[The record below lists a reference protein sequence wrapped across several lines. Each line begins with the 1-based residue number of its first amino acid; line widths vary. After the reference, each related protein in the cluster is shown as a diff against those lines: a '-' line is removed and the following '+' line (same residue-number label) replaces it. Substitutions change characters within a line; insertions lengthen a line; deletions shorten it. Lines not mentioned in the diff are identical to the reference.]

1 MDNKHSANLHY
12 LWWLALA
19 TIAGLLIYLLSPIL
33 TPFLL
38 AGIIAYIFNP
48 LVTKIELWKINRSLG
63 AILIMAFLLCILTAL
78 IIIITPLFERK
89 ISLLIEKMPVYLET
103 IRSGLVP
110 WLETQLGTNLQLD
123 AAQLKLLLQEHWQ
136 DTGGVL
142 AKLIPSIQSSGVAT
156 MEFVLNMLLM
166 PVVLFYL
173 LRDWAHLIKLIDETI
188 PRHWHE
194 QVNELANASDK
205 VLAEFLRGQLSVMLI
220 MSFCYVTGLWMVG
233 LEFALP
239 IGIIAGVLVF
249 VPYLGLGIG
258 LVLATLAALIQFQDW
273 SALLQV
279 WLIFG
284 IAQLLESMVI
294 TPWLVGNRIGLHPVV
309 VIFALLAFGQ
319 LFGFVGLLLALPA
332 SAVLLVWLRHVRK
345 QYLESNLYNP

>member
-123 AAQLKLLLQEHWQ
+123 SAQLKLVLQQHWQ

-220 MSFCYVTGLWMVG
+220 MSFCYVTGLWIVG

-294 TPWLVGNRIGLHPVV
+294 TPWLVGNRIGLHPVI

>member
-1 MDNKHSANLHY
+1 MDNKHSADLHY

-19 TIAGLLIYLLSPIL
+19 AIVGLLIYLLSPIL

-48 LVTKIELWKINRSLG
+48 LVTKLELWKTPRSLG
-63 AILIMAFLLCILTAL
+63 TILVMALLLCILATL

-89 ISLLIEKMPVYLET
+89 VSLLIEKTPVYLET
-103 IRSGLVP
+103 ISSGLVP
-110 WLETQLGTNLQLD
+110 WLETRLGINLQLD
-123 AAQLKLLLQEHWQ
+123 AAQLKLVLKQHWQ
-136 DTGGVL
+136 DTGGILV
-142 AKLIPSIQSSGVAT
+142 KLIPSIKNSGLAT
-156 MEFVLNMLLM
+156 MEFFLNVLLM

-173 LRDWAHLIKLIDETI
+173 LRDWVHLIKLIDEVV

-194 QVNELANASDK
+194 QVNVLVNESDK

-220 MSFCYVTGLWMVG
+220 MSFCYASGLWLAG

-239 IGIIAGVLVF
+239 IGVIAGVLVF

-258 LVLATLAALIQFQDW
+258 LVLATLAALIQFQGW
-273 SALLQV
+273 SGLLPV
-279 WLIFG
+279 WIVFG

-294 TPWLVGNRIGLHPVV
+294 TPWLVGNRTGLHPVV

-345 QYLESNLYNP
+345 QYLNSSLYNS

>member
-1 MDNKHSANLHY
+1 MDNKHSADLHY

-19 TIAGLLIYLLSPIL
+19 SIVGLLIYLLSSIL

-48 LVTKIELWKINRSLG
+48 LVTKMELWKVHRSLG
-63 AILIMAFLLCILTAL
+63 TILVMALLLCILTAL

-110 WLETQLGTNLQLD
+110 WLETQLGINLQLD
-123 AAQLKLLLQEHWQ
+123 AAQLKLVLKQHWQ
-136 DTGGVL
+136 DTGGIL
-142 AKLIPSIQSSGVAT
+142 AKLIPSIRSSGVAT

-173 LRDWAHLIKLIDETI
+173 LRDWVQLVKLIDETI
-188 PRHWHE
+188 PHHWHE
-194 QVNELANASDK
+194 QVNILANASDK
-205 VLAEFLRGQLSVMLI
+205 VLAEFLRGQLSVILI
-220 MSFCYVTGLWMVG
+220 MSFCYVTGLWLAG

-239 IGIIAGVLVF
+239 IGVIAAVLVF
-249 VPYLGLGIG
+249 VPYLDLGIG
-258 LVLATLAALIQFQDW
+258 LVLATLAALIQFQGW
-273 SALLQV
+273 SGLLPV
-279 WLIFG
+279 WIIFG

-294 TPWLVGNRIGLHPVV
+294 TPWLVGNRIGLHPVI

-319 LFGFVGLLLALPA
+319 LFGFIGLLLALPA
-332 SAVLLVWLRHVRK
+332 SAVLLVWLRHIRK
-345 QYLESNLYNP
+345 QYLKNSLYNS

>member
-1 MDNKHSANLHY
+1 MDNKHSADLHY

-19 TIAGLLIYLLSPIL
+19 SIVGLLIYLLSPIL

-48 LVTKIELWKINRSLG
+48 LVTKLEIWKIPRALG
-63 AILIMAFLLCILTAL
+63 AILIIALFLCLFTAL
-78 IIIITPLFERK
+78 IIIVTPLFERQA
-89 ISLLIEKMPVYLET
+89 SLLIEKIPTYLET

-110 WLETQLGTNLQLD
+110 WLETRLGIDLQLD
-123 AAQLKLLLQEHWQ
+123 AAQSKLILKQYWQ
-136 DTGGVL
+136 DSGGIL
-142 AKLIPSIQSSGVAT
+142 IKLIPSLKSGGVAT
-156 MEFVLNMLLM
+156 MEFFLNVLLM

-173 LRDWAHLIKLIDETI
+173 LRDWVHLVKLIDEII

-194 QVNELANASDK
+194 QVNALASETDK
-205 VLAEFLRGQLSVMLI
+205 ILAEFLRGQLSVMLL
-220 MSFCYVTGLWMVG
+220 MSFCYVTGLWLAG

-239 IGIIAGVLVF
+239 IGVIAGVLVF

-258 LVLATLAALIQFQDW
+258 LLLATLAAFLQFQGW
-273 SALLQV
+273 SGLLPV
-279 WLIFG
+279 WIVFG
-284 IAQLLESMVI
+284 IAQLLESMII

-332 SAVLLVWLRHVRK
+332 SAILLVWLRHVRK
-345 QYLESNLYNP
+345 QYLKSSLYNS

>member
-123 AAQLKLLLQEHWQ
+123 AAQLKLVLQEHWQ

-294 TPWLVGNRIGLHPVV
+294 TPWLVGNRIGLHPVI

>member
-63 AILIMAFLLCILTAL
+63 TILIMVFLLCILTAL

-103 IRSGLVP
+103 IRSGMVP
-110 WLETQLGTNLQLD
+110 WLETQLSINLQLD
-123 AAQLKLLLQEHWQ
+123 AAQLKLVLQQHWQ

-294 TPWLVGNRIGLHPVV
+294 TPWLVGNRIGLHPVI

>member
-294 TPWLVGNRIGLHPVV
+294 TPWLVGNRIGLHPVI

>member
-1 MDNKHSANLHY
+1 MDNEHSADFHY

-19 TIAGLLIYLLSPIL
+19 SIVGLLIYLLSSIL

-48 LVTKIELWKINRSLG
+48 LVTKIELWKIHRSLG
-63 AILIMAFLLCILTAL
+63 TILVMALLLCILTAL

-89 ISLLIEKMPVYLET
+89 VSLLIEKMPVYLET

-110 WLETQLGTNLQLD
+110 WLETQLGINLQLD
-123 AAQLKLLLQEHWQ
+123 ADQLKLVLKQHWQ
-136 DTGGVL
+136 DTGGIL
-142 AKLIPSIQSSGVAT
+142 AKLIPSIRSSGVAT

-173 LRDWAHLIKLIDETI
+173 LRDWVQLVKLIDETI
-188 PRHWHE
+188 PRHWHK
-194 QVNELANASDK
+194 QVNVLANASDK

-220 MSFCYVTGLWMVG
+220 MSFCYVAGLWLVG

-239 IGIIAGVLVF
+239 IGVIAGVLVF

-258 LVLATLAALIQFQDW
+258 LVLATLAALIQFQGW
-273 SALLQV
+273 SGLLPV
-279 WLIFG
+279 WIIFG

-294 TPWLVGNRIGLHPVV
+294 TPWLVGNRIGLHPVI

-332 SAVLLVWLRHVRK
+332 SAVLLVWLRHIRK
-345 QYLESNLYNP
+345 QYLKSNLYNS

>member
-19 TIAGLLIYLLSPIL
+19 SIVGLLIYLLSPIL

-48 LVTKIELWKINRSLG
+48 LVTKIKLWKIPRSLG
-63 AILIMAFLLCILTAL
+63 AILVMALLLCIFTAL

-89 ISLLIEKMPVYLET
+89 VFLLIEKTPVYLET

-110 WLETQLGTNLQLD
+110 WLETQLGIKLQLD
-123 AAQLKLLLQEHWQ
+123 AAQLKLVLMQYWQ
-136 DTGGVL
+136 DTGGILV
-142 AKLIPSIQSSGVAT
+142 KLIPSIKSSGVAT
-156 MEFVLNMLLM
+156 MEFFLNVLLM

-173 LRDWAHLIKLIDETI
+173 LRDWVHLVKLIDEII

-194 QVNELANASDK
+194 QVNVLANEADK
-205 VLAEFLRGQLSVMLI
+205 VLAEFLRGQLSVMLL
-220 MSFCYVTGLWMVG
+220 MSFCYVTGLWLVG

-239 IGIIAGVLVF
+239 IGVIAGVLVF

-258 LVLATLAALIQFQDW
+258 LVLATLAALIQFQGW
-273 SALLQV
+273 SGLLPV
-279 WLIFG
+279 WIVFG
-284 IAQLLESMVI
+284 VVQLLESMAI

-345 QYLESNLYNP
+345 QYLKSSLYNS

>member
-1 MDNKHSANLHY
+1 MDNKHSADLHY
-12 LWWLALA
+12 LWWLTLVS
-19 TIAGLLIYLLSPIL
+19 IVGLLVYLLSPIL

-48 LVTKIELWKINRSLG
+48 LVTKLELWKIPRFLG
-63 AILIMAFLLCILTAL
+63 AILVMVLLLCIFAAL

-89 ISLLIEKMPVYLET
+89 ISLLIEKAPIYLET
-103 IRSGLVP
+103 IRNGLIP
-110 WLETQLGTNLQLD
+110 WLETQLGINLQLD
-123 AAQLKLLLQEHWQ
+123 ADQFKLILKQYWQ

-142 AKLIPSIQSSGVAT
+142 VKLIPSLKNSGVAT
-156 MEFVLNMLLM
+156 MEFFLNVILM

-173 LRDWAHLIKLIDETI
+173 LRDWNHLVKLVDEII

-194 QVNELANASDK
+194 QINVLANESDK

-220 MSFCYVTGLWMVG
+220 MSFCYGIGLWLVG

-239 IGIIAGVLVF
+239 IGIIAGILVF

-258 LVLATLAALIQFQDW
+258 LLLATLAALIQFQGW
-273 SALLQV
+273 SGILPV
-279 WLIFG
+279 WIIFG

-309 VIFALLAFGQ
+309 VIFSLLAFGQ

-332 SAVLLVWLRHVRK
+332 SAILLVWLRHVRK
-345 QYLESNLYNP
+345 QYLKSSLYNS

>member
-19 TIAGLLIYLLSPIL
+19 TIVGLLIYLLSPIL

-48 LVTKIELWKINRSLG
+48 LVTKIELWKISRSLG
-63 AILIMAFLLCILTAL
+63 AVLVMVILLCILTAL

-110 WLETQLGTNLQLD
+110 WLETQLGINLQLD
-123 AAQLKLLLQEHWQ
+123 AAQLKLVLQQHWQ

-173 LRDWAHLIKLIDETI
+173 LRDWAHLVKLIDEII

-194 QVNELANASDK
+194 QVNVLANESDK

-220 MSFCYVTGLWMVG
+220 MSFFYVTGLWVAG

-273 SALLQV
+273 NALLQV

-345 QYLESNLYNP
+345 QYLESNLYNS

>member
-12 LWWLALA
+12 LWWLVLA

-63 AILIMAFLLCILTAL
+63 SILIMAFLLCILTAL

-123 AAQLKLLLQEHWQ
+123 SAQLKLVLQQHWQ

-294 TPWLVGNRIGLHPVV
+294 TPWLVGNRIGLHPVI